1 MKDHRDDGRDTCDDE
16 DTSGRLGCSGRAF
29 RPDPTREIRAIG
41 AESRLR
47 GRDVLEVGAGDGR
60 LTLAIASIA
69 RRVLA
74 VDPDAAAIDAA
85 RAAARTARLRNVS
98 FKVAPAQHLDLGRR
112 RFDVAVFSWSL

>member
-1 MKDHRDDGRDTCDDE
+1 MTRDTCDDE
-16 DTSGRLGCSGRAF
+16 DTSGRLGCAGRAF
-29 RPDPTREIRAIG
+29 RPDPAREIRAIG

-60 LTLAIASIA
+60 LTLAIAA
-69 RRVLA
+69 LAHRVLA

-98 FKVAPAQHLDLGRR
+98 FKVAPAQHLALGRR